1 MLGSVKVSRVSF
13 RVSVSIS
20 VSISLPRLIWY
31 EDIFFSLLT
40 DSRWKDYI
48 SSFFQ
53 KTFICAGCVSKG
65 MRAVKLCTNKIL
77 LLFNWRCWLTE
88 VELYNGRKTVVVLF
102 IKASRFLLTTAM
114 LNVIR
119 PIPQS
124 HR

>member
-40 DSRWKDYI
+40 DSRWND
-48 SSFFQ
+48 SFQ

-77 LLFNWRCWLTE
+77 LLFNWRCRLTE

-114 LNVIR
+114 LIVIR